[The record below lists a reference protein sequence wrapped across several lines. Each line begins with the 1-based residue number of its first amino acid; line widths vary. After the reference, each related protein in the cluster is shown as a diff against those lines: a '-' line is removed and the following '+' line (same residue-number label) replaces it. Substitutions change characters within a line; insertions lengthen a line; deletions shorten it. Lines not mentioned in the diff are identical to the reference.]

1 MSPPKYLNFSS
12 HFDGRVVNIYSVGLE
27 NENVRLDVTRKN
39 VEGNNTVLLTR
50 EAFDHMLDIFT
61 YLRQLTEIIA
71 DGRLNTEQH
80 RSTVYTACQ
89 AMELDHFKT
98 FREVAKGRWVKGYAS
113 LHFKEFASLILYV
126 VESRKRK
133 RSRDIAPD
141 EASTSTAGQD
151 IIESRPAKSSKVT
164 DSSDQDD

>member
-12 HFDGRVVNIYSVGLE
+12 HFDGRVVNLYSVGLE

-61 YLRQLTEIIA
+61 YSRQLTEIIA

-89 AMELDHFKT
+89 AMELDQTRCQVIQDFVGGSFLT
-98 FREVAKGRWVKGYAS
+98 LFY
-113 LHFKEFASLILYV
+113 LIH
-126 VESRKRK
+126 S
-133 RSRDIAPD
+133 
-141 EASTSTAGQD
+141 
-151 IIESRPAKSSKVT
+151 
-164 DSSDQDD
+164 